1 MSKKILFLPKYPR
14 MGASSRLRTFQ
25 FLPLWQKAGHGLRI
39 APFFNEEYLKEKYIG
54 KGVDKVNVL
63 ACYLKR
69 FWVLLGAW
77 RYDVVWVEKELFPFV
92 PAWAEWVL
100 SALGKGYV
108 VDYDDAVF
116 HRYGMARRP
125 LVRNILGNKIDKV
138 MRYSHTVWAGNSY
151 LASRAEAV
159 GAKKIVFLPTVI
171 DPRRYEKKVEEEKE
185 KERVMIGWIGSPTT
199 IKYLK
204 TIRPV
209 LEKICKE
216 YPAGLVVVGGAGG
229 FGFDGPLEMV
239 QWTEEGEAA
248 AIRQMDIG
256 VMPLPDDAW
265 EKGKCAYKLI
275 QYMACGL
282 PVVASPVGMNV
293 DVVTSGEN
301 GFLAETHEAWYN
313 YLKMLV
319 LDAGLRKSM
328 GDRGYELVMEKYT
341 LERNFEVMVREL
353 RMLD

>member
-1 MSKKILFLPKYPR
+1 MPKKILFLPKYPR

-25 FLPLWQKAGHGLRI
+25 FLPLWEKAGFGLKVE
-39 APFFNEEYLKEKYIG
+39 PFFNEQYLKEKYIG

-63 ACYLKR
+63 ACYLYR
-69 FWVLLGAW
+69 LWVLLGVW

-92 PAWAEWVL
+92 PAWAEWIL
-100 SALGKGYV
+100 WALGKGYV

-116 HRYGMARRP
+116 HRYDKARRP
-125 LVRNILGNKIDKV
+125 LVRKVLGNKIDRV
-138 MRYSHTVWAGNSY
+138 MRFADVVWAGNSY
-151 LASRAEAV
+151 LATRADSA
-159 GAKKIVFLPTVI
+159 GAKKVVILPTVI
-171 DPRRYEKKVEEEKE
+171 DPSRYGKKLYKE

-209 LEKICKE
+209 LEKLCRE
-216 YPAGLVVVGGAGG
+216 YHASLMVVGGSGG

-239 QWTEEGEAA
+239 QWTEHGEAD
-248 AIRQMDIG
+248 AIRRMDIG
-256 VMPLPDDAW
+256 IMPLPDDPW

-293 DVVTSGEN
+293 DVVMEGEN
-301 GFLAETHEAWYN
+301 GFFANDEAEWEEA
-313 YLKMLV
+313 LKTLI
-319 LDAGLRKSM
+319 LDAGLRKKM
-328 GDRGYELVMEKYT
+328 GEKGYELVREKYT
-341 LERNFEVMVREL
+341 LERNFEVIMGEL
-353 RMLD
+353 RI